1 MSRKLTEQEKEFAQQ
16 VRKYRKLKA
25 KQAKLA
31 EQVDDLKAEIL
42 DYLEGCEGKTVKGN
56 GFTACASSRVRSTF
70 DKKLLAK
77 ALPGEDLS
85 KFQHKTSYVVL
96 AVK

>member
-56 GFTACASSRVRSTF
+56 GFTALPPEFVARLTKSCLPRRFQVRIFPSF
-70 DKKLLAK
+70 NIKL
-77 ALPGEDLS
+77 PMLS
-85 KFQHKTSYVVL
+85 WQ
-96 AVK
+96 